1 MSDNFPPFFCRPA
14 EAANTASLALKL
26 TNPIE
31 KWAGF
36 LREVGDPIIE
46 QALYVEAQV
55 AALARARARV
65 TQCEQELAAGRDALL
80 QRIRQHYVDSEI
92 ETADVMCTRS
102 LFSSPD
108 GGEGV

>member
-14 EAANTASLALKL
+14 EAANTASPALKL

-65 TQCEQELAAGRDALL
+65 TQCEEELAAGRDALL